1 LLDAVAIGAEL
12 IVTTTLEVA
21 THPLAVT
28 VTVYVPLIADVELG
42 LVGFCKV
49 EVYPEGP
56 VHA

>member
-1 LLDAVAIGAEL
+1 MLDAVAIGAEL

-21 THPLAVT
+21 IHPLAVT

-42 LVGFCKV
+42 LVGFCNE